1 MAWIRT
7 VDKGEASG
15 KLGELY
21 AKIAPGDELVDN
33 ILSVHSLHV
42 RSLQDH
48 LGLYKTLM
56 YGAGPLPRRTRE
68 MVAVAVSNANDCHY

>member
-7 VDKGEASG
+7 VGKDQATG
-15 KLGELY
+15 KLADLY
-21 AKIAPGDELVDN
+21 GRIAPGDEAVDN
-33 ILSVHSLHV
+33 ILSVQSLHA
-42 RSLQDH
+42 RSLADH

-68 MVAVAVSNANDCHY
+68 MVAVAVSRANDCHY